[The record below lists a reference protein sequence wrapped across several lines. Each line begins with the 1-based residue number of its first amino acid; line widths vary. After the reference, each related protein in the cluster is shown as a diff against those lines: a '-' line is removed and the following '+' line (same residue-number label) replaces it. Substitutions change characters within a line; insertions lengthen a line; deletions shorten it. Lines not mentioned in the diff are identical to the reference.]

1 MKLSSSNGLPR
12 QRRTSLVERSDLL
25 DAFER
30 SGSSAAAFAR
40 KHGIRYGTFDAWRR
54 QRRRT
59 AKAAPDFVQIEVSQA
74 VAPVDLIIELGPN
87 ARLRLANTSQVALAA
102 QLLQALNSPRSC

>member
-1 MKLSSSNGLPR
+1 MKSSPSDLLPR
-12 QRRTSLVERSDLL
+12 HRRTGPAERSELL

-54 QRRRT
+54 QRRRAT
-59 AKAAPDFVQIEVSQA
+59 KATPDFVQIEVSQA
-74 VAPVDLIIELGPN
+74 VAPVEVIIELGPS
-87 ARLRLANTSQVALAA
+87 ARLRLATASQVTLAA